1 MNKDCAR
8 NRNSDTENGIDR
20 RGFLKCSALLGG
32 AVAAGGGIPFF
43 AALRNYADAMEE
55 KTGAYIHH
63 LPENQI
69 YSACQQ
75 CNTNCG
81 IKVKLVDGMVAKID
95 GNPYS
100 PWAMTPQ
107 IPENTHVKD
116 AASVEG
122 SLCPKGQAGIQTLYD
137 PYRIIEVLKR
147 AGKRGENKWQTI
159 PFDQAIKEI
168 VEGGNLFGE
177 GKVDGLKDIVVLRDK
192 AVAKA
197 LAEDSALVAEKKM
210 TIEEFKAKHAANLRY
225 LIDPDHPDL
234 GPRNNQFCLL
244 WGRLKNG
251 RAEFIRDF
259 VAKECGSV
267 NYHGHTTVCQ
277 GSLYFTGKAMS
288 DQFVE
293 GKFTGGSKFYWQG
306 DTGNAEFAIFVGANP
321 FEANYGPPLRVQKI
335 TEGTVD
341 GRMKIAV
348 IDPRCSKTASRA
360 WKWLPVEPINGVGT
374 IAMAMIQWV
383 MDNNRFDAAYLSNA
397 NKAAARKDGE
407 PTWSQAPWLVKIG
420 EEGAPGK
427 FLRGSD
433 LGRARDTRTNK
444 EGKGWD
450 FDSFIVKQGSEFV
463 SFDPNDEKNPVEG
476 ELFVDMTLDGGIRVK
491 SVLQLIREAANKN
504 PVEKWC
510 DIAGVIKDDLIE
522 VAKEFTSH
530 GKKAVADIHRGVSQ
544 DTGGFY
550 NVCAW
555 YTLNCLIGNIG
566 WQGGLCKSTTYNYAG
581 DKPGKPF
588 NMSVQHKNAMKA
600 WGINIIRH
608 TSVYDKTTMFT
619 GYPAKRTW
627 YPFATDIYQEVI
639 PSIGDMY
646 PYHIKALLMYM
657 GSPVYSLPSGHTL
670 INILKDP
677 KKLPLFIASD
687 IVVGETSM
695 YADYIFPDTTYL
707 ERWEFPGAH
716 PSVAPKVFPVRQP
729 AAAPITPAVKVFG
742 EDMPMNMEAM
752 ILAMAEKLGLPGYG
766 EDALGAG
773 VSVKREED
781 LYLRMVANV
790 AFGDKPDGSDK
801 VPAADK
807 EEMRIFVEARR
818 HLPKTVFDEKRWR
831 KVVGEE
837 LWPHVVYVLNR
848 GGRFQAYAS
857 AYKDGQLVNKYDKM
871 VGLYFEKLAT
881 TRHSMTGKP
890 YLPHATYLEGPTDC
904 MGNLIQDRKKGF
916 DMSLIT
922 YKYITQTKSRTSGDY
937 WLSAVYPENYVE
949 ISAFDSGRL
958 ELKNN
963 DMVRI
968 VSATNPDGVWDL
980 GNGVVKPIIGRIKVL
995 EGIRPGVVAF
1005 SLGHGHWA
1013 QGAMPF
1019 EIDGKAI
1026 SADPR
1031 KARGF
1036 HANAAMRVDP
1046 VLKNTTLCD
1055 VVGGSAVFYQS
1066 SVKLIKA

>member
-1 MNKDCAR
+1 MHKA
-8 NRNSDTENGIDR
+8 DTVPTQTNTESGMDR
-20 RGFLKCSALLGG
+20 RDFLKCSALLGG
-32 AVAAGGGIPFF
+32 SIAAVGGLPFLSHLTEY
-43 AALRNYADAMEE
+43 AQALEE
-55 KTGAYIHH
+55 KTVAYIHH

-81 IKVKLVDGMVAKID
+81 IKVKLVDGRVAKID

-107 IPENTHVKD
+107 IPEATSSRE
-116 AASVEG
+116 AASIEG

-137 PYRIIEVLKR
+137 PYRIVKVLKR

-159 PFDQAIKEI
+159 PFDQAIKEVI
-168 VEGGNLFGE
+168 EGGNLFGE
-177 GKVDGLKDIVVLRDK
+177 GHVDGLRDIVVLRDK
-192 AVAKA
+192 ALAKT
-197 LAEDSALVAEKKM
+197 LAEDSVLVAEKKM
-210 TIEEFKAKHAANLRY
+210 SLEEFKEKHAANLKY

-234 GPRNNQFCLL
+234 GPKNNQFCLL

-259 VAKECGSV
+259 VSKECGSV

-293 GKFTGGSKFYWQG
+293 GKFTAGKKFYWQG

-374 IAMAMIQWV
+374 IAMALIQWL

-407 PTWSQAPWLVKIG
+407 PTWSQAAWLVKIG
-420 EEGAPGK
+420 DDGVPGR

-433 LGRARDTRTNK
+433 LGRPKETRTNK
-444 EGKGWD
+444 DGNIWD
-450 FDSFIVKQGSEFV
+450 FDAFIVKQENDLV
-463 SFDPNDEKNPVEG
+463 SFDPNDEKGPVEG
-476 ELFVDMTLDGGIRVK
+476 ELFVDVTLEGGVKVK
-491 SVLQLIREAANKN
+491 SVLQLIRDAANKN
-504 PVEKWC
+504 SMDQWC
-510 DIAGVIKDDLIE
+510 EIAGVRKDDVVEI
-522 VAKEFTSH
+522 AKEFTSH

-544 DTGGFY
+544 HTSGFY

-588 NMSVQHKNAMKA
+588 HMADQHKKAIKA

-608 TSVYDKTTMFT
+608 TSVYDRTTLFQ

-639 PSIGDMY
+639 PSIGDRY
-646 PYHIKALLMYM
+646 PYPIKALLMYM

-670 INILKDP
+670 VNILRDP
-677 KKLPLFIASD
+677 KRLPLFIASD

-716 PSVAPKVFPVRQP
+716 PSVAPKVFP
-729 AAAPITPAVKVFG
+729 IT
-742 EDMPMNMEAM
+742 
-752 ILAMAEKLGLPGYG
+752 
-766 EDALGAG
+766 
-773 VSVKREED
+773 
-781 LYLRMVANV
+781 
-790 AFGDKPDGSDK
+790 
-801 VPAADK
+801 
-807 EEMRIFVEARR
+807 
-818 HLPKTVFDEKRWR
+818 
-831 KVVGEE
+831 
-837 LWPHVVYVLNR
+837 
-848 GGRFQAYAS
+848 
-857 AYKDGQLVNKYDKM
+857 
-871 VGLYFEKLAT
+871 
-881 TRHSMTGKP
+881 
-890 YLPHATYLEGPTDC
+890 
-904 MGNLIQDRKKGF
+904 
-916 DMSLIT
+916 
-922 YKYITQTKSRTSGDY
+922 
-937 WLSAVYPENYVE
+937 
-949 ISAFDSGRL
+949 
-958 ELKNN
+958 
-963 DMVRI
+963 
-968 VSATNPDGVWDL
+968 
-980 GNGVVKPIIGRIKVL
+980 
-995 EGIRPGVVAF
+995 
-1005 SLGHGHWA
+1005 
-1013 QGAMPF
+1013 
-1019 EIDGKAI
+1019 
-1026 SADPR
+1026 
-1031 KARGF
+1031 
-1036 HANAAMRVDP
+1036 
-1046 VLKNTTLCD
+1046 
-1055 VVGGSAVFYQS
+1055 
-1066 SVKLIKA
+1066 